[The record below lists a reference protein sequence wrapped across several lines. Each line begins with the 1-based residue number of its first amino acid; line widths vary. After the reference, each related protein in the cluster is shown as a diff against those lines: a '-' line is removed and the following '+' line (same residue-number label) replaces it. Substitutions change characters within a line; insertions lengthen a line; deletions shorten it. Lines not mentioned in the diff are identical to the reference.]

1 MSRRKRTEP
10 KNRRTGWFLLLGFV
24 LALGFIAGPRLTQLI
39 AGPPDFSGPGSGSV
53 QIEVVEGDSIAKIGN
68 VLKAAGVV
76 KSVDAFT
83 AAASANPDSKKIAPG
98 FYEML
103 LGMRASD
110 AIIRLLDPTAKV
122 VYRVVIPEGKRAVDI
137 YEILSEATKIP
148 VAQFEQ
154 AANESDALPLPSYAN
169 GNVEGFLFPATYE
182 FPPTVTAQSALIA
195 MIEKFN
201 AVSKQLNLE
210 ALSTTTGRSV
220 YEILTIASILEME
233 GTPAD
238 YRKVSRVVYN
248 RLSLPMKLEFDSTV
262 NYGLGKTDVILTTE
276 LLSQENPYNSY
287 LNFGLPPSPIGN
299 PGVAAIEAAL
309 NPENGD
315 WIYFITVNLET
326 RETRFTSDYY
336 EFLRWKDEFLAYC
349 KQKPEICYSK

>member
-1 MSRRKRTEP
+1 MSRSKKPKQKKRKTS
-10 KNRRTGWFLLLGFV
+10 WIAFSVIV
-24 LALGFIAGPRLTQLI
+24 LALGFIVGPRLTELI
-39 AGPPDFSGPGSGSV
+39 TGPPDFSGPGSGSV
-53 QIEVVEGDSIAKIGN
+53 QIEVLEGDSIAKIGN

-137 YEILSEATKIP
+137 YEILSEATNIP

-326 RETRFTSDYY
+326 RETRFTSDYS

>member
-1 MSRRKRTEP
+1 MSRSKRTKP
-10 KNRRTGWFLLLGFV
+10 KKRRTSLFVFLGFV
-24 LALGFIAGPRLTQLI
+24 LVLGFVAGPRVIGLI
-39 AGPPDFSGPGSGSV
+39 SGPPDFSGPGSGSI

-103 LGMRASD
+103 IGMRASD

-137 YEILSEATKIP
+137 YEILAAATNIP

-210 ALSTTTGRSV
+210 ALAATTGKSV
-220 YEILTIASILEME
+220 YEILVIASLVEDE
-233 GTPAD
+233 GIPKDFA
-238 YRKVSRVVYN
+238 KVSRVVYN
-248 RLSLPMKLEFDSTV
+248 RLAAPMKLEFDSAV
-262 NYGLGKTDVILTTE
+262 NYGLGKPNVLISRD
-276 LLSQENPYNSY
+276 LLNIDTPYNTY
-287 LNFGLPPSPIGN
+287 KNFGLPPTPISN
-299 PGVAAIEAAL
+299 PGAAAIEAAL
-309 NPENGD
+309 NPAPGD
-315 WIYFITVNLET
+315 WIFFVTTNLET
-326 RETRFTSDYY
+326 KETKFTADYGQ
-336 EFLRWKDEFLAYC
+336 FLIWKDELLAYC
-349 KQKPEICYSK
+349 EQKPEICYAK